1 MVSNNH
7 IGDLVENAIEKT
19 ITHSLDVMTM
29 RLSNSTIKWSN
40 LEIQNKSDFL
50 KGQLLAEIIQD
61 FTNNFSMVY
70 AKKPSPT
77 EYLDAY
83 RIVMNR
89 ANEIKK
95 AINDIE
101 IDE

>member
-29 RLSNSTIKWSN
+29 RLHNSKIKWSN

-50 KGQLLAEIIQD
+50 KGQLLAEILYD
-61 FTNNFSMVY
+61 FGNSFLTVY
-70 AKKPSPT
+70 HKKPSPT
-77 EYLDAY
+77 EYLEAY
-83 RIVMNR
+83 KIVMNR
-89 ANEIKK
+89 ANDINKAVTDIK
-95 AINDIE
+95 